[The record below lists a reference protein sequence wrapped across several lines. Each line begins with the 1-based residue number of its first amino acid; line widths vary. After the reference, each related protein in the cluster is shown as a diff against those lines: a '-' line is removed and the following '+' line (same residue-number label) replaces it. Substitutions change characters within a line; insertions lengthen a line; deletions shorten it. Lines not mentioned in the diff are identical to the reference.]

1 MRQAILGNFGTDTL
15 STENI
20 GFQKDVTIIDI
31 LTKQFEGI
39 ISAISDNDLEAG
51 KAFRNRAVRTAYA
64 VIDSALS
71 KRFGMNFRSVEDL
84 QNVLGIQTTPPK
96 AFNVLSG
103 DVINNYK
110 YINQFI
116 TKSKNNI
123 ESEDIDVKKANWT
136 KILKVYLQS
145 INAVDKA
152 LQTNGITV
160 DLANAKV
167 YGYPTEA
174 TVVILTNPVKLIKK
188 AELNAAEL
196 TAAYLHEV
204 GHAFSHLEYSYRTI
218 QNTTMLIESLLD
230 EVRKDTPTL
239 EAIKLS
245 YAKTFDDDKI
255 SKSTS
260 VVTAAVGVT
269 SKYFDDVKSF
279 GGNTY
284 ASKDSER
291 VADQFAARFGL
302 GAELM
307 SGVDK
312 IHTNLKIDLN
322 LVNAIGTGAGVIFVT
337 YVASLIIGVFLPA
350 IGLGLGTL
358 MAAVAG
364 GALYFIIMTFIVYV
378 LLNTVAAVLSRGI
391 NTEIPYDSSAR
402 RILRI
407 KNELV
412 RQLRTMD
419 LDKQA
424 TKAILLNIDTLA
436 AAASV
441 ANADNENGIYRL
453 VGKLFKYSDDQNEMR
468 SLDDAVND
476 LMNNDLHVAAT
487 KIAQI

>member
-441 ANADNENGIYRL
+441 ANADNENGVYRL

-468 SLDDAVND
+468 SLDDVVND